1 MKLKQFAA
9 TAKAWVGFVVTLAA
23 SFGIDGSTQLKDVGK
38 KLVAAA
44 VVLLG
49 VYVVPNKQD

>member
-38 KLVAAA
+38 KIVAA
-44 VVLLG
+44 VVVLAG
-49 VYVVPNKQD
+49 VYLVPNKQG